1 MVNFYA
7 NSLIL
12 KIRGKWS
19 NIKSFILN
27 EIKII
32 KPQQNIIM
40 NIETNIKDKY
50 TYCNIAENEIIVQTM
65 PNTDTYIYLNNSK
78 SQFFD
83 YIEVLP
89 NSFNNDD
96 IVALPI
102 GKLSSKCKI
111 DIDCLVTNSNNYN
124 IDFRIF
130 AFNKA
135 NENTH
140 NIIIEH
146 GNITLNDI
154 KY

>member
-1 MVNFYA
+1 MANFYDC
-7 NSLIL
+7 IL
-12 KIRGKWS
+12 KIRGKWC
-19 NIKSFILN
+19 NIRSFILN

-40 NIETNIKDKY
+40 NIETYIKDEY
-50 TYCNIAENEIIVQTM
+50 TYCNFTNDKIIVQTT

-102 GKLSSKCKI
+102 GKLSSEYKI
-111 DIDCLVTNSNNYN
+111 DTDCLVTNSNNYN

-130 AFNKA
+130 AFNKDD
-135 NENTH
+135 ENTH
-140 NIIIEH
+140 NIIIEN